1 MVSFGSID
9 FNQLKGDNPVM
20 ASGPN
25 AWQPRRH
32 RFVWANG
39 SQPDREA
46 YPQIVYN
53 FNTLTSGNVQ
63 PMKRG
68 QMNHFRD
75 TPDEP
80 FEHVYVNRTNLNSI
94 RMPIRSHVNNKHQPI
109 RSHVNNNQPVR
120 PLNMQMQRPAGQSWN
135 LFNHKARKAGCGSC
149 GGRR

>member
-9 FNQLKGDNPVM
+9 FNQLKGHNPVM

-25 AWQPRRH
+25 AWQPSH
-32 RFVWANG
+32 RFVWPNG
-39 SQPDREA
+39 LQPDREA

-68 QMNHFRD
+68 QMNHIRD
-75 TPDEP
+75 SPDKP
-80 FEHVYVNRTNLNSI
+80 FDMVHVNRTSLNST
-94 RMPIRSHVNNKHQPI
+94 RTPLRG
-109 RSHVNNNQPVR
+109 HVNNNQPVR
-120 PLNMQMQRPAGQSWN
+120 PLNTQMRNPAVPAWN

>member
-1 MVSFGSID
+1 MVSFGTID
-9 FNQLKGDNPVM
+9 FNQLKGHNPVM

-25 AWQPRRH
+25 AWRPRQH

-46 YPQIVYN
+46 YPQIIYN
-53 FNTLTSGNVQ
+53 YKTLTSGNVA
-63 PMKRG
+63 PMTRG

-75 TPDEP
+75 SPDEP
-80 FEHVYVNRTNLNSI
+80 FENVYVDRSSLNSV
-94 RMPIRSHVNNKHQPI
+94 RAPVWKNVH
-109 RSHVNNNQPVR
+109 NNQPAPQFTMR
-120 PLNMQMQRPAGQSWN
+120 RSQAFMPAWN